1 MPDYLALKAEI
12 AKPAYA
18 AMTDAQIVA
27 ALLTNTVN
35 SFVDVQWSDLKM
47 ILMSNGAWG
56 TVVYTERRA
65 SGAFLGGGAFAT
77 ATQVMAI
84 EFADCCRFGGVLKTS
99 VAAVRTRMS
108 TRLNTLAGA
117 TVGAISAASQTEMI
131 ALATKTQTVGAS
143 IGWPIV
149 YEADLIA
156 ARAM

>member
-18 AMTDAQIVA
+18 AMTDAEIVTT
-27 ALLTNTVN
+27 LTTTTVN
-35 SFVDVQWSDLKM
+35 SFVDVQWADLKM
-47 ILMSNGAWG
+47 ILMSNGDWG
-56 TVVYTERRA
+56 TLVYTERRA
-65 SGAFLGGGAFAT
+65 SGAFLGGGAYSS

-84 EFADCCRFGGVLKTS
+84 EFADCCRFGGALKTS

-131 ALATKTQTVGAS
+131 ALATKTQTVGQS